1 MKALFPPTAFL
12 SIQLGRIDF
21 DAPSV
26 ETFDVEGVATV
37 QIEGESVPVYYLDCI
52 RSNATRE
59 GLNWTRETGQLSP
72 MFMIDNSVMHALRLQ
87 TTNVQHSDLGVY
99 VCTDTNT
106 GDFVKLNVTSSECED
121 ISTDSVSVDYFH
133 IVTDSSYCRSW
144 STAQAS
150 FIVAF

>member
-1 MKALFPPTAFL
+1 MAHSTTLIRIFFFIFSCTSPSTANL

-21 DAPSV
+21 NEPSV

-59 GLNWTRETGQLSP
+59 GLNWTRETGQLSL
-72 MFMIDNSVMHALRLQ
+72 MFTIDDTITNALRLQ
-87 TTNVQHSDLGVY
+87 MNNVQHSDLGVY

-106 GDFVKLNVTSSECED
+106 GDFVQLNVTNGESKYLRYICN
-121 ISTDSVSVDYFH
+121 TVSCSH
-133 IVTDSSYCRSW
+133 LLL
-144 STAQAS
+144 
-150 FIVAF
+150 